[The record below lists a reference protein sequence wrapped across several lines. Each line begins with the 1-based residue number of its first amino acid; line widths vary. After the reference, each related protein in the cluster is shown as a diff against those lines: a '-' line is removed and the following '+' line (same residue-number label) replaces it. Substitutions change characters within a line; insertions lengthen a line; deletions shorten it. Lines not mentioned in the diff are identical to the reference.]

1 MDNIDLE
8 EAPSIPK
15 TILNRVTLKVGL
27 PLLALETYLELNNLF
42 KRTMNE
48 LLFNHMLLTMPE
60 LKIENIKKKEKRK
73 KTEYKPKNRVIKLS
87 KDNKIFK
94 LVLKSMKSKIE
105 EI

>member
-1 MDNIDLE
+1 
-8 EAPSIPK
+8 
-15 TILNRVTLKVGL
+15 
-27 PLLALETYLELNNLF
+27 
-42 KRTMNE
+42 MNE